1 MLPGKIALF
10 FPHQAFHL
18 PLLTPNFFWPPLPH
32 SDACQLAHSFTLP
45 TRDPGVH
52 AHRLQQSSPSPTYPA
67 ESVCRSVCL
76 SVIPPLPVHRHPF
89 TNSFTVWKLWMGLT
103 RWGWGGR
110 VQLSVHQLQHFG
122 FPQQELPQPFDFIK
136 RLRLWCDKPS
146 LSSRASALTQA
157 GFPEEPR

>member
-10 FPHQAFHL
+10 LPHQAFHL
-18 PLLTPNFFWPPLPH
+18 PLLTPNFFWPPLLH

-45 TRDPGVH
+45 TRDPEVH

-67 ESVCRSVCL
+67 ESVCRLVCL
-76 SVIPPLPVHRHPF
+76 SFLPSPSTDTHSQTPLL
-89 TNSFTVWKLWMGLT
+89 SGSCG
-103 RWGWGGR
+103 WGWGGGL
-110 VQLSVHQLQHFG
+110 QLSVHQLQHFG

-136 RLRLWCDKPS
+136 RPRLWCDKLS